1 MNGVVLWIAQ
11 GFGVGRIP
19 FAPGTFGSLIGVLW
33 LLVIIQ
39 ARNLSI
45 CLTAICAGLLFSVWV
60 CGRAESILKEKDASS
75 IVFDELAAIPVCFV
89 PWLAIEWSRAG
100 RLPTAESFLQP
111 PLLFVTFALVI
122 LFRIFDIAKV
132 WPARLLERWPGGWG
146 ITADDL
152 LAACYVATLSWL
164 FVF

>member
-1 MNGVVLWIAQ
+1 MNGILLWIAQ

-19 FAPGTFGSLIGVLW
+19 FAPGTFGSLIGILW
-33 LLVIIQ
+33 LFVVIQ
-39 ARNLSI
+39 THNFWLSVA
-45 CLTAICAGLLFSVWV
+45 AICAGLLFSVWV
-60 CGRAESILKEKDASS
+60 CGRAEGILKEKDASS
-75 IVFDELAAIPVCFV
+75 IVFDEVAAVPVCFI
-89 PWLAIEWSRAG
+89 PWLAIEWM
-100 RLPTAESFLQP
+100 RLVDLPRAESFLQP
-111 PLLFVTFALVI
+111 PFLFVTLALLI

-152 LAACYVATLSWL
+152 VAACYVAILAWL